1 MHVFEAKFHGEA
13 FTEAEPCFRF
23 VRVVELLPRKLEL
36 PVPHEAGV
44 EPEVEGAAL
53 VVSGHVAGRRLE
65 EHPGVARQHRA
76 VGGLHPQ
83 HVRGGVVR
91 GLAVDLNTSV
101 WIRIETVSL
110 VPPGTDLLSEV
121 RGVDSVAAAL
131 VHHHPEVRAVAPA
144 AVHQP
149 SHLQQHRHVIIVGEF
164 LQ

>member
-13 FTEAEPCFRF
+13 LTEAEPCFRF

-36 PVPHEAGV
+36 TVSQEAGV

-65 EHPGVARQHRA
+65 EDPGVAPQHRA

-101 WIRIETVSL
+101 WITIETSAVKRSRAFSWL
-110 VPPGTDLLSEV
+110 KAPTSAFTFKTLLETV
-121 RGVDSVAAAL
+121 L
-131 VHHHPEVRAVAPA
+131 N
-144 AVHQP
+144 
-149 SHLQQHRHVIIVGEF
+149 RH
-164 LQ
+164 